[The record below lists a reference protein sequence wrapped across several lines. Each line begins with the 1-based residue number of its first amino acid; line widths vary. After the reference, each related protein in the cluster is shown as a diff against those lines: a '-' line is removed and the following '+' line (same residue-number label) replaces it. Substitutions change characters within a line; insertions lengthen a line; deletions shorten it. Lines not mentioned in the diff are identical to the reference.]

1 MYDTAIASQPTNRHR
16 QRDSRMLAAGH
27 FDVFKRVDE
36 GRVVVDGGDHAALVL
51 LAGGLWAQ
59 FNRTFLA

>member
-1 MYDTAIASQPTNRHR
+1 
-16 QRDSRMLAAGH
+16 MLAAGH

-51 LAGGLWAQ
+51 LAGGLWGQ
-59 FNRTFLA
+59 IQ